1 MIKPKVIIAYGHG
14 TIVGG
19 SIPYNS
25 ATIPYN
31 SADILYGGYFI
42 PYRTFNQNFLYAKR
56 PKPSNL
62 DAEYQYTAGGTQSGT
77 AVILY
82 AGMPMGLLLDLTYP
96 TTGTIYV

>member
-1 MIKPKVIIAYGHG
+1 MIKPKVIISYGHG

-19 SIPYNS
+19 NVPYNS

-42 PYRTFNQNFLYAKR
+42 PYRTFNQNFLYAR
-56 PKPSNL
+56 RDKPNIL
-62 DAEYQYTAGGTQSGT
+62 DAEYQYTPGTMPGS
-77 AVILY
+77 VILY

-96 TTGTIYV
+96 TTGTIYI